1 MEVKNNIKYYTVF
14 IENPSNPARVD
25 LDTGVIEVNLLAWY
39 LLTDF
44 EKQFVLLHERGHFEL
59 QTLNEIDADLYA
71 LEKLAFSERESLK
84 QFIVAVKKISKNDPA
99 RIEAAKVNALK
110 FAAKA
115 GSKEAEQLLKKVTYK
130 DYIDI
135 NEQIK
140 LYKNG

>member
-1 MEVKNNIKYYTVF
+1 MEVNNIKYYSVF
-14 IENPSNPARVD
+14 KENPRNPARVD
-25 LDTGVIEVNLLAWY
+25 LDTGVIEVNLLAFY

-44 EKQFVLLHERGHFEL
+44 EKKFVLLHELGHYNL
-59 QTLNEIDADLYA
+59 QTLSEIDADYYA
-71 LEKLAFSERESLK
+71 LERLAFTERNSLK
-84 QFIVAVKKISKNDPA
+84 QFIDAVKKISKNDPV

-115 GSKEAEQLLKKVTYK
+115 GSEEAEQLLKKVTYK